1 MENNM
6 DKRTTTILEEC
17 KLIVNKLFDEV
28 ETSNDIWTKR
38 FKSGLIKLANQEG
51 FAVYTSG
58 VEDTSKDWNE
68 WLWDLVWAEQKSI
81 PETGEKMIIH
91 LPLIAEIEWKT
102 SYKEILQDFQ
112 KLVFGIADYKLY
124 IFTKTDN
131 PKSISDF
138 CRKLVEVNTSDK
150 HCKYLLLG
158 IPSLKQDR
166 EIYIDSF

>member
-1 MENNM
+1 M
-6 DKRTTTILEEC
+6 DEMTNKIIEEC
-17 KLIVNKLFDEV
+17 TKIVNELFDED
-28 ETSNDIWTKR
+28 EGSDKIWTQR
-38 FKSGLIKLANQEG
+38 FKRGLVKLAKQNG

-81 PETGEKMIIH
+81 PETGEEMIIH

-102 SYKEILQDFQ
+102 SYEEILQDFE

-124 IFTKTDN
+124 IFTKTEN

-138 CRKLVEVNTSDK
+138 CRTLRNEIKSDK
-150 HCKYLLLG
+150 HGKYLLLG
-158 IPSLKQDR
+158 IPSLYQDR